1 MPARKQNPGTCAKA
15 LKINLDASK
24 YGVFAEIGAGQETA
38 NWFFHASG
46 TAGTVAKT
54 ISAYDMTMSD
64 ALYGK
69 MERYVSEERLTSMLR
84 YEYQLLEQR
93 LGEKRADHTTF
104 FSFCNTVRARG
115 YQDAGECHGWLGIRL
130 QLEPLSEPCE
140 IILHLRL
147 LDDSNEEQMA
157 ALGKVGVN
165 LVYAAFYLRN
175 DLAAFIPSLADELTA
190 GSIEIDMLRFSGAGF
205 EHIDNRLCALK
216 LVHNE
221 LTDAALFNNQGQ
233 VVQPIDAF
241 YKRPITL
248 LRGSFNPVLKLHLDM
263 IEQTKASFA
272 SELDATQQANAIE
285 LCEISTKN
293 LLRDGAVDQTDFINR
308 ADVLQALGKNVLI
321 SRSAEFHRIAT
332 YLSRYTSE
340 PIGIILSI
348 GLLNEL
354 FKKKWSENL
363 PGGILESFGRLFK
376 DNVQLYVYPWH
387 NTRSKELVTAENFR
401 APSSWG
407 FFYRHLLDNN
417 RIRAIGVGD
426 PSLLAMTSRK
436 TLKLIES
443 GETGWE
449 QWVPQQALELMRQQ
463 QAPWQSK

>member
-1 MPARKQNPGTCAKA
+1 MS
-15 LKINLDASK
+15 INYSNKDWVRNVPITPL
-24 YGVFAEIGAGQETA
+24 FLLLQHGAGTGLSRC
-38 NWFFHASG
+38 WRVSWLVG
-46 TAGTVAKT
+46 YSLT
-54 ISAYDMTMSD
+54 I
-64 ALYGK
+64 
-69 MERYVSEERLTSMLR
+69 
-84 YEYQLLEQR
+84 
-93 LGEKRADHTTF
+93 
-104 FSFCNTVRARG
+104 
-115 YQDAGECHGWLGIRL
+115 
-130 QLEPLSEPCE
+130 EPLSEPCE

-165 LVYAAFYLRN
+165 LVYAAFYLRD

-354 FKKKWSENL
+354 FKKNGLRICRGHSR
-363 PGGILESFGRLFK
+363 IL
-376 DNVQLYVYPWH
+376 WA
-387 NTRSKELVTAENFR
+387 LV
-401 APSSWG
+401 
-407 FFYRHLLDNN
+407 
-417 RIRAIGVGD
+417 
-426 PSLLAMTSRK
+426 
-436 TLKLIES
+436 
-443 GETGWE
+443 
-449 QWVPQQALELMRQQ
+449 
-463 QAPWQSK
+463 